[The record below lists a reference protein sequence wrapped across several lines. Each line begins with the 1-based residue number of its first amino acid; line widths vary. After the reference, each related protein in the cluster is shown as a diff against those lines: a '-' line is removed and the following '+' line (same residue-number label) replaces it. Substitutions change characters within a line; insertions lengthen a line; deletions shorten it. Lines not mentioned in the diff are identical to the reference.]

1 MTKSVQSCSGKL
13 HLPQE
18 DMIGTLLSIS
28 LLLNFIFIPFCDSLG
43 QPLQLSC
50 FYPDAAA
57 SDSVSAQWRRNGHDA
72 VGGDE
77 VDQALGNFTLRIPV
91 VDPREDNASYSV
103 EVTLHGNRTV
113 KACTMCV
120 RVAAPFSAPEVQ
132 WEASSGAFRCHAGGG
147 FPAPSV
153 LWLVDGVSSESEWD
167 SPRTLTE
174 QRPDTRLYDV
184 TSYLSANVTD
194 ANVSCVIRNDAVG
207 QTLTSTTRVEL
218 DESAVR
224 RPSDSLWVFSTV
236 LCVVVGAMVIVGLA
250 YQIHLDRVSKKKK
263 KIQHTSGRI
272 RGYRRRLST
281 EETEVITLQ
290 SFNDEGTA

>member
-1 MTKSVQSCSGKL
+1 
-13 HLPQE
+13 
-18 DMIGTLLSIS
+18 MIGTLWSIS
-28 LLLNFIFIPFCDSLG
+28 LLLNFIFIPFCDTLGEECIVGIVG

-50 FYPDAAA
+50 FYPDAAGL
-57 SDSVSAQWRRNGHDA
+57 DSVSARWRRNGVEA

-77 VDQALGNFTLRIPV
+77 GDQALALGNFTLRIPA

-103 EVTLHGNRTV
+103 VVTLRGNQSV
-113 KACTMCV
+113 EACTLCV
-120 RVAAPFSAPEVQ
+120 RVAAPFSAPEVR

-153 LWLVDGVSSESEWD
+153 LWLVDGVSSESAWD
-167 SPRTLTE
+167 SPRTLAE

-184 TSYLSANVTD
+184 TSYLSVNVTD

-218 DESAVR
+218 EESAVTR
-224 RPSDSLWVFSTV
+224 ASDALWVFSTA
-236 LCVVVGAMVIVGLA
+236 LCVVVGVMVAAGLV

-263 KIQHTSGRI
+263 IQRMSGRI

-281 EETEVITLQ
+281 EETEVITME
-290 SFNDEGTA
+290 SFNDEGPA